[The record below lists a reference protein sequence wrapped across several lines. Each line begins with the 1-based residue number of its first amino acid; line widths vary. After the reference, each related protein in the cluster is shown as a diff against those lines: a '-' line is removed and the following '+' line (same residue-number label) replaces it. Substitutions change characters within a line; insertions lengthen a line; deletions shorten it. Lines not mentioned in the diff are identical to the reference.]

1 MDEKPGGSELSPGM
15 PPASLRRV
23 PRKRGA
29 EVSGKTGHA
38 GQPPAKKKKAARK
51 APRRVAPHYLVHET
65 DNDMLLIVSN
75 VEEARQ
81 RPLRKVPKKKG
92 KQKQKQQKKKG
103 LKKQATHGR
112 KCVKGE
118 TLANQH
124 VAAEDR
130 GEESKAFPLSTQ
142 PATGSSWGECLP
154 VEILVQIF
162 RHVVASEGSVPFL
175 CRVARVCRLW
185 YGAAS
190 NPVLWQKVS
199 IGHCWVAPGQ
209 KHSVLEK
216 KVLDTM
222 EWLVANRFSHL
233 RDFALCHWKSH
244 VPFVLKVGEATAV
257 LCLFKAIGKSC
268 PLLASLKLSYCRG
281 VTTESLCTLAGCCL
295 QLESLNLQNS
305 QVDPSAVISFLEA
318 AGSRIRHLWLTY
330 SSRLNAIF
338 SVLLNGSCPELQ
350 LLEVNT
356 EIQQSTQHFQF
367 PIEQLQ
373 VACPQ
378 LQVLRLLNLICYPK
392 PIPRSAPTSPGFPQ
406 LQELCLATTS
416 FTFVDDSVLKRILCT
431 SSRLR
436 VLDLR
441 GCFHVT
447 PKGLELLPCPDLEQ
461 LYLGLYSASH
471 LHLPLQGSPLITW
484 KWNHSLR
491 ELDLTGQSFSE
502 DDLEQAMAA
511 FTRGEST
518 RGEPALRSLNL
529 TGTKVALHT
538 VSTLIASCPGL
549 SYLNLSSCRHLPR
562 GMKKVYRGYD
572 EIRRCLQQLLT
583 SSEEPAAPGGPS

>member
-1 MDEKPGGSELSPGM
+1 MDEKPGGSELSPGL
-15 PPASLRRV
+15 PPGSLRRV

-29 EVSGKTGHA
+29 EVSGKRGHA
-38 GQPPAKKKKAARK
+38 GQAPAKKKKKAARK

-81 RPLRKVPKKKG
+81 RLLRKVPKKKG
-92 KQKQKQQKKKG
+92 KQKQQQQKKKG

-112 KCVKGE
+112 KRVKGE
-118 TLANQH
+118 TLANRH

-130 GEESKAFPLSTQ
+130 GEESKALPLSTQ

-162 RHVVASEGSVPFL
+162 HHVVASEGSVPFL

-190 NPVLWQKVS
+190 NPVLWQKVTV
-199 IGHCWVAPGQ
+199 GHCWVAPGQ

-222 EWLVANRFSHL
+222 GWLVANRFSHL

-244 VPFVLKVGEATAV
+244 VPFVLK
-257 LCLFKAIGKSC
+257 AIGKSC
-268 PLLASLKLSYCRG
+268 PLLASLKLSHCRG

-305 QVDPSAVISFLEA
+305 QVDPSAVVSFLEA

-356 EIQQSTQHFQF
+356 EIEQSTQHFQL

-416 FTFVDDSVLKRILCT
+416 FSFVDDSMLKRILCT

-441 GCFHVT
+441 GCFRVT

-461 LYLGLYSASH
+461 LYLGLYCSASH

-502 DDLEQAMAA
+502 SDLEQAMAA
-511 FTRGEST
+511 FTQGDSA
-518 RGEPALRSLNL
+518 RGEPVLRSLNL
-529 TGTKVALHT
+529 TGTKAALHT
-538 VSTLIASCPGL
+538 VSTLIASCPAL

-562 GMKKVYRGYD
+562 GMKKVYRGYG
-572 EIRRCLQQLLT
+572 EIRQCLQQLLT
-583 SSEEPAAPGGPS
+583 SSEEPATPGDAS

>member
-1 MDEKPGGSELSPGM
+1 MDEEPRGSELSSGM
-15 PPASLRRV
+15 PPASLRRA
-23 PRKRGA
+23 PRKRG
-29 EVSGKTGHA
+29 SGNA
-38 GQPPAKKKKAARK
+38 GSARQTPVRKKKKAARK
-51 APRRVAPHYLVHET
+51 APRRTAPHYLVHET
-65 DNDMLLIVSN
+65 DNDMLLIISN
-75 VEEARQ
+75 VEEIGQ
-81 RPLRKVPKKKG
+81 RSLRKVPKKKG
-92 KQKQKQQKKKG
+92 RQTQQQQKR
-103 LKKQATHGR
+103 LKKQAAPR
-112 KCVKGE
+112 RRRVEGE
-118 TLANQH
+118 TLADQQ
-124 VAAEDR
+124 VTARDLGED
-130 GEESKAFPLSTQ
+130 GKASPLSIR
-142 PATGSSWGECLP
+142 PATGGSWGEHLP

-162 RHVVASEGSVPFL
+162 HYVVELEGSVPFL

-190 NPVLWQKVS
+190 SPVLWHKVS

-209 KHSVLEK
+209 KRSVLEK

-222 EWLVANRFSHL
+222 DWLVTNRLSHL
-233 RDFALCHWKSH
+233 RDFTLCHWKSH
-244 VPFVLKVGEATAV
+244 VPFVLK
-257 LCLFKAIGKSC
+257 AIGKSC
-268 PLLASLKLSYCRG
+268 SLLTSLKLSHCSG
-281 VTTESLCTLAGCCL
+281 VTTESLCTLAGCCP

-305 QVDPSAVISFLEA
+305 QVDPSAVVKFLEA

-330 SSRLNAIF
+330 SSRMSSII

-356 EIQQSTQHFQF
+356 EIEQSTQNFQL

-378 LQVLRLLNLICYPK
+378 LQVLRLLNLFCYSK
-392 PIPRSAPTSPGFPQ
+392 PVPCSVPHSPGFPQ
-406 LQELCLATTS
+406 LEELCLATTS
-416 FTFVDDSVLKRILCT
+416 FSFVDDSMLKRILCT

-441 GCFHVT
+441 GCFRVT

-461 LYLGLYSASH
+461 LYLGLYCSDNH

-491 ELDLTGQSFSE
+491 ELDLTGQSFRE
-502 DDLEQAMAA
+502 ADLEEAMAA
-511 FTRGEST
+511 FTQEEST
-518 RGEPALRSLNL
+518 RGEPVLRSLNL
-529 TGTKVALHT
+529 TGTKTTLPT
-538 VSTLIASCPGL
+538 VSTLIASCPAL

-572 EIRRCLQQLLT
+572 EIRRCLHQLLT
-583 SSEEPAAPGGPS
+583 SLEETARPGNAT